1 MLLQDPSGFLSPKE
15 KPKLPVAERTTGAAA
30 RTRGRRLV
38 KRIVSPADKEMVGRV
53 IGKST
58 KIGKR
63 GDLVTA
69 RSLKLER

>member
-1 MLLQDPSGFLSPKE
+1 
-15 KPKLPVAERTTGAAA
+15 
-30 RTRGRRLV
+30 V

-58 KIGKR
+58 KMGKR